1 MKILIIEATSK
12 SKPLCE
18 NYSDTSIVH
27 CRNSIILKN
36 ELNADLCDGEYAFY
50 KLIANKYDVIICCYA
65 SPYMPHKLYR
75 QFIDNNPDARLVWL
89 VNDHDLEDNQLLRY
103 AITEKHRSYDMICNN
118 PRSGYR
124 HWILSKNIADKK
136 LNNFIDKWHTC
147 NLNCL
152 IFRNDIEVKKDM
164 IENEKERIIYYGT
177 YRKHRS
183 DDFQKYLHSGL
194 TVSTSSKH
202 WKKLLDLGCTS
213 KCTNTL
219 SWEIGRESL
228 RNYKYSLYIEDKHT
242 HDNFA
247 FMANRFYEAL
257 MCDVGC
263 LFAPN
268 TIQTINKSGYT
279 LNSKAILPE
288 DCFKQNLNEYIDSLN
303 HEEIISSQ
311 RKLHDIIIAEK
322 KSVISG
328 IKNFLGIHE

>member
-1 MKILIIEATSK
+1 MKILIIESTSK

-36 ELNADLCDGEYAFY
+36 ELNADLCDGEYAFH
-50 KLIANKYDVIICCYA
+50 KLINNKYDVIICCYA

-75 QFIDNNPDARLVWL
+75 KFIDNNPDARLVWL

-103 AITEKHRSYDMICNN
+103 AIVEKNRKYDMICNN

-136 LNNFIDKWHTC
+136 LNDFIDQWHTC

-152 IFRNDIEVKKDM
+152 IFRNDIEVKKDL

-183 DDFQKYLHSGL
+183 D
-194 TVSTSSKH
+194 
-202 WKKLLDLGCTS
+202 
-213 KCTNTL
+213 
-219 SWEIGRESL
+219 
-228 RNYKYSLYIEDKHT
+228 KYSLYIEDKHT
-242 HDNFA
+242 HENFA

-257 MCDVGC
+257 MCNVGC

-268 TIQTINKSGYT
+268 TIQTIKKSGYDIIP
-279 LNSKAILPE
+279 KAILPE
-288 DCFKQNLNEYIDSLN
+288 DCFKQNLNDYIDSLN

-311 RKLHDIIIAEK
+311 MQLSSKILLEK
-322 KSVISG
+322 KEVISG
-328 IKNFLGIHE
+328 IKTFLKINE

>member
-1 MKILIIEATSK
+1 MKILIIESTSK
-12 SKPLCE
+12 SKPLSE
-18 NYSDTSIVH
+18 DYSDTSIVH

-36 ELNADLCDGEYAFY
+36 ELDADLCDGEYAFK
-50 KLIANKYDVIICCYA
+50 KLKDNKYDVIICCYA

-75 QFIDNNPDARLVWL
+75 HFIDNNPNARLVWL

-103 AITEKHRSYDMICNN
+103 AITDKNRKYDMICNN

-124 HWILSKNIADKK
+124 HWILSKNIAGKK
-136 LNNFIDKWHTC
+136 LNDFIDQWHTC

-152 IFRNDIEVKKDM
+152 IFRTDISIKPDL
-164 IENEKERIIYYGT
+164 IQNEKQRIVYYGT

-183 DDFQKYLHSGL
+183 EDFQKYLHAGL

-202 WKKLLDLGCTS
+202 WKKLQDLGCTS

-242 HDNFA
+242 HDNYA

-257 MCDVGC
+257 MCGVGC

-268 TIQTINKSGYT
+268 TIKTIQKSGYD
-279 LNSKAILPE
+279 LDNRFVLPE
-288 DCFKQNLNEYIDSLN
+288 NCYKQELNDYIDSLDYQN
-303 HEEIISSQ
+303 IVELQ
-311 RKLHDIIIAEK
+311 NKLHDQILAEK
-322 KSVISG
+322 NEVIFG
-328 IKNFLGIHE
+328 IKSFINK